1 MNKNVFKTTLLAG
14 LMAAGIAMQAEAHRA
29 WILPSST
36 VLSGDDPYVT
46 FDAAVSNTIFFPDHV
61 ALGADRVSAFAP
73 SGKKIELENSAKGKY
88 RSTFDVQLK
97 EEGTYRIGVASAGL
111 RAFWKDDEGKRQMW
125 PGRGQQ
131 ADDSEFDTAVPKNAK
146 DLRVTQSSH
155 RIETF
160 VTLGAPS
167 DSVLKPQGVGLE
179 LVPVTHPND
188 LYAGESASFKL
199 LIDGEPANQAEI
211 TFVPGGSRY
220 RDKQEE
226 IKLTADA
233 AGLFSVTWPS
243 AGQYFMEADFEDGK
257 AKAPATIRRGSYSAT
272 FEVLPL

>member
-1 MNKNVFKTTLLAG
+1 MKHSSLGKVLLAG
-14 LMAAGIAMQAEAHRA
+14 LMTAGVAMQAQAHRA

-36 VLSGDDPYVT
+36 VLSGEAPYVT

-61 ALGADRVSAFAP
+61 AMGIESVTAIAP
-73 SGKKIELENSAKGKY
+73 NGESVALENGARGKY
-88 RSTFDVQLK
+88 RSTFDLQLK
-97 EEGTYRIGVASAGL
+97 GEGTYRVGLASSGL
-111 RAFWKDDEGKRQMW
+111 RAVWKDEEGKRHMW

-131 ADDSEFDTAVPKNAK
+131 ANDADFATAVPKNAK
-146 DLRVTQSSH
+146 ELRVTQSSR

-167 DSVLKPQGVGLE
+167 DSVLKPLGVGLE

-188 LYAGESASFKL
+188 LYAGESANFKL
-199 LIDGEPANQAEI
+199 LIDGEPAKNAEVMLI
-211 TFVPGGSRY
+211 PGGSRY
-220 RDKQEE
+220 RDSQDE
-226 IKLTADA
+226 IKVKADA

-243 AGQYFMEADFEDGK
+243 AGQYFMEAEYEDGK
-257 AKAPATIRRGSYSAT
+257 AKAPATSRRGSYTAT

>member
-1 MNKNVFKTTLLAG
+1 MKHNVIVKTLLAG
-14 LMAAGIAMQAEAHRA
+14 LMVAGVAMQAQAHRA

-36 VLSGDDPYVT
+36 VLSGDDRYVT

-61 ALGADRVSAFAP
+61 ALGLDSVTATAP
-73 SGKKIELENSAKGKY
+73 DGAKVQLQNSAMGKY
-88 RSTFDVQLK
+88 RSTFDIQLK
-97 EEGTYRIGVASAGL
+97 GEGTYKVGLASSGL
-111 RAFWKDDEGKRQMW
+111 RAFWKDEAGKRHMW

-131 ADDSEFDTAVPKNAK
+131 ADDAEFAGAVPKNAK
-146 DLRVTQSSH
+146 ELRVTQSSR

-167 DSVLKPQGVGLE
+167 DAVLKPEGVGLE

-188 LYAGESASFKL
+188 LYAGERADFKL
-199 LIDGEPANQAEI
+199 MIDGEPARQAEVSFI
-211 TFVPGGSRY
+211 PAGSRY
-220 RDKQEE
+220 RDSQDE
-226 IKLTADA
+226 IKVQADD

-243 AGQYFMEADFEDGK
+243 AGQYFMEAEYQDDK
-257 AKAPATIRRGSYSAT
+257 ARAPATMRRGSYAAT